1 MGFLDKIFGAAKE
14 LNSEVARSVTFDS
27 DWQESMEALRIQYQG
42 RNATISV
49 SVPDELVEELC
60 TAIEFH
66 EASDRILYSEAKIP
80 LNNVGET
87 YVQDGLKK
95 LCEGKPGEE
104 VEWLAGFLMPE
115 ILNPYDKTAVSV
127 HAIIVWPKTSEI
139 EVFKVGYLDKES
151 AKKVHKKLLTLLG
164 KDQYIPLLI
173 RMTGGT
179 EEKPNY
185 GAFPYAMSDAI
196 KFE

>member
-1 MGFLDKIFGAAKE
+1 MGFLDKIFGASKE
-14 LNSEVARSVTFDS
+14 SNSEVVRSVTFDS

-66 EASDRILYSEAKIP
+66 KASERILYSEAKIP

-115 ILNPYDKTAVSV
+115 ILNPFDKTAVSV
-127 HAIIVWPKTSEI
+127 HATIVWPETSEI

-151 AKKVHKKLLTLLG
+151 AKKVHRKLLTLLG

>member
-1 MGFLDKIFGAAKE
+1 MGFLDKLFGASKE
-14 LNSEVARSVTFDS
+14 SSPIDIPSVTFDS
-27 DWQESMEALRIQYQG
+27 DWQESMEALRIKYQG
-42 RNATISV
+42 KSATISI
-49 SVPDELVEELC
+49 SVPDELIQELC
-60 TAIEFH
+60 TSIEFH
-66 EASDRILYSEAKIP
+66 KASERILYSEAKVP

-87 YVQDGLKK
+87 YVQEGLKR

-104 VEWLAGFLMPE
+104 VDWLAGFLMPE
-115 ILNPYDKTAVSV
+115 ILNPFDATAVSV
-127 HAIIVWPKTSEI
+127 HATIVWPETGEM
-139 EVFKVGYLDKES
+139 EVFKVGYMDKES

-179 EEKPNY
+179 KEKPNY
-185 GAFPYAMSDAI
+185 GAFPYAMTDAI

>member
-1 MGFLDKIFGAAKE
+1 MGILDKIFGAAKE
-14 LNSEVARSVTFDS
+14 SNSEVVSTVTFDS

-60 TAIEFH
+60 AAIEFH
-66 EASDRILYSEAKIP
+66 RASERILYSEAKIP
-80 LNNVGET
+80 LNNVGES
-87 YVQDGLKK
+87 YVQDGLRE
-95 LCEGKPGEE
+95 LCQGKPGEE

-115 ILNPYDKTAVSV
+115 ILNPFDKNAVSV
-127 HAIIVWPKTSEI
+127 HATIVWPETNEI
-139 EVFKVGYLDKES
+139 EVFRVGYLDKES
-151 AKKVHKKLLTLLG
+151 AKKVHKKLLSLLG

>member
-1 MGFLDKIFGAAKE
+1 MGILDKLFGTAKDT
-14 LNSEVARSVTFDS
+14 NSNEVSTVTFDS
-27 DWQESMEALRIQYQG
+27 DWQESMETLRLQYQG

-49 SVPDELVEELC
+49 SIPDELVQELC

-66 EASDRILYSEAKIP
+66 KPSERVLYSDAKIP
-80 LNNVGET
+80 LNNVGES
-87 YVQDGLKK
+87 YVQEGLKK
-95 LCEGKPGEE
+95 LCQGKPGEE
-104 VEWLAGFLMPE
+104 VDWLAGFLMPE
-115 ILNPYDKTAVSV
+115 ILNPFDKTAVSV
-127 HAIIVWPKTSEI
+127 HATIVWPKTSEI
-139 EVFKVGYLDKES
+139 EVFKVGYLDKDS
-151 AKKVHKKLLTLLG
+151 AKKVHKKLLNLLG

-179 EEKPNY
+179 KEKPNY

>member
-1 MGFLDKIFGAAKE
+1 MGLLDKIFGGAQDS
-14 LNSEVARSVTFDS
+14 NSEEVHSVTFDS
-27 DWQESMEALRIQYQG
+27 DWQESMEALRLQYQG

-49 SVPDELVEELC
+49 SIPDEFVEELC

-66 EASDRILYSEAKIP
+66 EASERILYSEAKIP

-95 LCEGKPGEE
+95 LCEGKPGED
-104 VEWLAGFLMPE
+104 VDWLAGFLMPE
-115 ILNPYDKTAVSV
+115 ILNPFDKTAVSV
-127 HAIIVWPKTSEI
+127 NAVIVWPETSEI
-139 EVFKVGYLDKES
+139 EVFKVGYMDKES
-151 AKKVHKKLLTLLG
+151 AKKVHKKLLALLG

-179 EEKPNY
+179 KEKPNY

-196 KFE
+196 KFA